1 MKYFEFGEILY
12 SVAASAAFGVIAA
25 LFYVILQTFIYTIEH
40 FIFLPKRIFICSK
53 SIAAIRSSRHVKP
66 DASAVGHGLKLAVG
80 DFLYVLFYG
89 IGTVLLLYLVCDG
102 ELRLYPIVTSV
113 LATLLSMK
121 LFAKRLRRMIEWLL
135 GALYSCIT
143 VAICAVILP
152 IRRCA
157 FTVAKLFLP
166 LVHRIKSYAVAK
178 KSKNSKKI

>member
-1 MKYFEFGEILY
+1 MKYFELSEILY
-12 SVAASAAFGVIAA
+12 SVAVSAAFGAIAA

-89 IGTVLLLYLVCDG
+89 IGLILLLYMACDG
-102 ELRLYPIVTSV
+102 TFRLYPIVTAI
-113 LATLLSMK
+113 LATLLAMK

-135 GALYSCIT
+135 SLAYLCIT

-152 IRRCA
+152 ARRC
-157 FTVAKLFLP
+157 VSMVVKIFLP
-166 LVHRIKSYAVAK
+166 SVRRIKNRKVVK
-178 KSKNSKKI
+178 KSKNGKKI